1 MTEQN
6 DASTKEAIQSV
17 IAKAKKANA
26 GHKVEAVL
34 ASTKKM
40 KRAQWLWQNWISLGS
55 IALLAGLEDMGK
67 STWALHFA
75 ARVSHGQ
82 LEGEFQG
89 KPANVGILATEDD
102 WESIVLPRLTAA
114 GADTSKI
121 FEITNSVSLDRDAT
135 EIGKFLRERDIKLL
149 ILDPIITR
157 MDKDRDS
164 HNYRDVRAELE
175 ALGRVMQENNATVL
189 GVTHFNKSTGPV
201 ENRIMGSRAWR
212 AVVRQVI
219 IVTDDPEN
227 ENDRLL
233 IHNKNNYGPRQPSI
247 RFGFASELVDADLGI
262 SASKIVEKG
271 TSSVT
276 DIEAVAAMDKR
287 HERQVE
293 TPRDRAVKWLSTWL
307 EANQPSLPG
316 NGDAK
321 RGELRAVLVKEA
333 AKIGIAKNTLM
344 RAADELEVNRQQE
357 GRNMRWSLEL

>member
-6 DASTKEAIQSV
+6 DTKEAIQSV

-34 ASTKKM
+34 ASAKKM

-75 ARVSHGQ
+75 ARVSRGQ
-82 LEGEFQG
+82 LEGKFKG
-89 KPANVGILATEDD
+89 KPVNVGILATEDD
-102 WESIVLPRLTAA
+102 WQSIVLPRLAAA
-114 GADTSKI
+114 GADTSRI
-121 FEITNSVSLDRDAT
+121 FEIVNPSVSLDRDAG
-135 EIGKFLRERDIKLL
+135 EIGKFLRKYEVKLL
-149 ILDPIITR
+149 ILDPIVTR

-175 ALGRVMQENNATVL
+175 ALGRVIQENNATVL

-212 AVVRQVI
+212 AVVRQVL

-233 IHNKNNYGPRQPSI
+233 IHNKNNYGPREPSI
-247 RFGFASELVDADLGI
+247 RFGFASELVDKPLKI
-262 SASKIVEKG
+262 SASKIIEKG

-287 HERQVE
+287 HERQIE
-293 TPRDRAVKWLSTWL
+293 KPIDKAMEWLSERL
-307 EANQPSLPG
+307 EAKQPSLPG
-316 NGDAK
+316 NGK
-321 RGELRAVLVKEA
+321 PGELKLVLVKEA
-333 AKIGIAKNTLM
+333 EKIGITEKTLR
-344 RAADELEVNRQQE
+344 RAADKLGVTKIQE
-357 GRNMRWSLEL
+357 GRNMRWSLDL